1 VLTSVAFAEGAKVV
15 TLPGLDALPPKA
27 RQTAK
32 IESKGATIR
41 AITREIE
48 NGETVYE
55 LAMKKADGRTRD
67 IIIGEDG
74 TVLLAEDQVT
84 LESLSP
90 PIRNTFVKKA
100 GKGTILR
107 VESVALEGVLSF
119 YEAQVRTGKKISE
132 IKVDLDGKL
141 IPAAKP

>member
-100 GKGTILR
+100 GKGPFSGSSRLHWRACSRSTR
-107 VESVALEGVLSF
+107 PRCGRGRRSARSRSTSMGS
-119 YEAQVRTGKKISE
+119 
-132 IKVDLDGKL
+132 
-141 IPAAKP
+141 